1 MPISKTKMKNA
12 AIAAKMAGLPSIP
25 KELIDQF
32 VSGPMTGD
40 AVNAATVAFK
50 KALIERA
57 LGAEMSHHLGYPN
70 GASKPEASPV
80 NQRNGRSA
88 KTVLTDDGPL
98 RIEVPRD
105 RAGSFEP
112 VLIPKHQRRFTGFDE
127 KIVAMYARGMTMREI
142 QGFLLESYAVE
153 VSPEFIS
160 SVTDAVM
167 AEVTA
172 WQARPLEPMYPV
184 IFFDAL
190 RVKIKEDAVVRN
202 KAIYLALG
210 VLPDGTRDILGL
222 WIEGTEGAKFWM
234 KVFNDLK
241 TRGVGDILIA
251 VTDGLKG
258 IPEALATVYPATTL
272 QTCIVHLIRN
282 SLDYASWRDRKLL
295 AAAIRPI
302 YAAASAEAAEAEL
315 EAFAQGPWGA
325 RFPTVVAAWR
335 RAWDRVIP
343 FFAFPPSIRRV
354 IYTTNAIES
363 INARLRKIIKT
374 RGHFPSDDAA
384 SKLIWLALRNI
395 TADWGRAAKDWKEAM
410 NQFAILYEDRF
421 TQPAHSAHKPG
432 G

>member
-1 MPISKTKMKNA
+1 MPSKTEKVELAM
-12 AIAAKMAGLPSIP
+12 AKLPSIP
-25 KELIDQF
+25 KELIDHF
-32 VSGPMTGD
+32 VKGPMTGE
-40 AVNAATVAFK
+40 AVNEASFAFER
-50 KALIERA
+50 ALIERVM
-57 LGAEMSHHLGYPN
+57 GAELSHHLGYASGEDKPGAATNHRN
-70 GASKPEASPV
+70 GAT
-80 NQRNGRSA
+80 G
-88 KTVLTDDGPL
+88 KTVLTDSGPL

-105 RAGSFEP
+105 REGSFAP
-112 VLIPKHQRRFTGFDE
+112 LLIPKHERRFTGFDD
-127 KIVAMYARGMTMREI
+127 KIIAMYARGMTMREI
-142 QGFLLESYAVE
+142 RGFLLESYGVE

-167 AEVTA
+167 AEVTL
-172 WQARPLEPMYPV
+172 WQSRALEPMYPV
-184 IFFDAL
+184 VFFDAL
-190 RVKIKEDAVVRN
+190 RVKIREDALVRN

-241 TRGVGDILIA
+241 TRGVNDILIA

-258 IPEALATVYPATTL
+258 MPEALGAVFPATTL

-282 SLDYASWRDRKLL
+282 SLDYASWKDRKLL

-302 YAAASAEAAEAEL
+302 YTAANAEAAQGEL
-315 EAFAQGPWGA
+315 DAFEKGPWGQK
-325 RFPTVVAAWR
+325 FPTVVAAWR
-335 RAWDRVIP
+335 RAWSHVIP
-343 FFAFPPSIRRV
+343 FFAFPPQIRRV

-363 INARLRKIIKT
+363 VNARLRKIIKS

-395 TADWGRAAKDWKEAM
+395 TADWGRAAHNWKEAM

-421 TQPAHSAHKPG
+421 TKIAA
-432 G
+432 

>member
-1 MPISKTKMKNA
+1 MPIKTSKKQRA
-12 AIAAKMAGLPSIP
+12 AVLPSIP
-25 KELIDQF
+25 KEFIDQM
-32 VSGPMTGD
+32 VSGPMD
-40 AVNAATVAFK
+40 AEAIDAASMAFK

-57 LGAEMSHHLGYPN
+57 LSAELSHHLGYPP
-70 GASKPEASPV
+70 GADKPDDLG
-80 NQRNGRSA
+80 NHRNGRSG
-88 KTVLTDDGPL
+88 KTILTEDGPL
-98 RIEVPRD
+98 KIDVPRD

-112 VLIPKHQRRFTGFDE
+112 LLIPKHERRFTGFDD
-127 KIVAMYARGMTMREI
+127 KIVAMYARGMTIREI
-142 QGFLLESYAVE
+142 QGFLAEQYGTE

-167 AEVTA
+167 AEVAA
-172 WQARPLEPMYPV
+172 WQSRPLEAMYPV
-184 IFFDAL
+184 VFFDAL
-190 RVKIKEDAVVRN
+190 RVKIREDAVVRN

-222 WIEGTEGAKFWM
+222 WIENTEGAKFWM

-241 TRGVGDILIA
+241 TRGVADILIA

-258 IPEALATVYPATTL
+258 MPEALAAVFPATTL

-282 SLDYASWRDRKLL
+282 SLDYASWKERKAL

-302 YAAASAEAAEAEL
+302 YTASSAEAALAEL
-315 EAFAQGPWGA
+315 EAFTQGPWGQK
-325 RFPTVVAAWR
+325 FPTVAAAWR

-343 FFAFPPSIRRV
+343 FFAFPPAIRRV

-410 NQFAILYEDRF
+410 NQFAILYAERF
-421 TQPAHSAHKPG
+421 EAARG
-432 G
+432 Y

>member
-1 MPISKTKMKNA
+1 MPSNTTSKTKLKNA
-12 AIAAKMAGLPSIP
+12 AIAARSAALPKIP
-25 KELIDQF
+25 NELIDQF
-32 VSGPMTGD
+32 VTGPMTGE
-40 AVNAATVAFK
+40 AVNAASMAFK

-57 LGAEMSHHLGYPN
+57 MGAELGHHLGYAA
-70 GASKPEASPV
+70 GAPKPETAA

-88 KTVLTDDGPL
+88 KTVLTGEGPV

-105 RAGSFEP
+105 RDASFEP
-112 VLIPKHQRRFTGFDE
+112 ILIPKHERRFTGFDD
-127 KIVAMYARGMTMREI
+127 KIIAMYARGMTMREI
-142 QGFLLESYAVE
+142 QGFLLESYGTE
-153 VSPEFIS
+153 VSAEFIS
-160 SVTDAVM
+160 SVTEAVM
-167 AEVTA
+167 QEVTA
-172 WQARPLEPMYPV
+172 WQARPLEPLYPV
-184 IFFDAL
+184 VFFDAL

-258 IPEALATVYPATTL
+258 MPEALGAVFPATTL

-282 SLDYASWRDRKLL
+282 SLDYASWKERKLL

-302 YAAASAEAAEAEL
+302 YTAANAEAAQAEL
-315 EAFAQGPWGA
+315 DAFERGPWGQK
-325 RFPTVVAAWR
+325 FPTVVVAWR
-335 RAWDRVIP
+335 RAWSHVIP
-343 FFAFPPSIRRV
+343 FFAFPPQIRRV

-421 TQPAHSAHKPG
+421 TKVAA
-432 G
+432 